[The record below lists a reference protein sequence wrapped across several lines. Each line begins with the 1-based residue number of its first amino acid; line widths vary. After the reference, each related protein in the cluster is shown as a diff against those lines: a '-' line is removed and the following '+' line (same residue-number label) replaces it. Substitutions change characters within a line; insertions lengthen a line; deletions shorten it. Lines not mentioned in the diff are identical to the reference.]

1 MIVAYIA
8 VGLIVLGLAAYLFYT
23 IVGAE
28 KF

>member
-1 MIVAYIA
+1 MIVVYLA
-8 VGLIVLGLAAYLFYT
+8 LGLVVIGLAIYLLYT

>member
-8 VGLIVLGLAAYLFYT
+8 VGLIVLGLSAYLLYT